1 MSTVKSISERLNSS
15 IKRSGTASL
24 VLSGGSSPI
33 KIFEELSSIDLP
45 WSKVQVTLV
54 DDRLVEADN
63 KDSNQNLILNYFLK
77 SKAKAAQFFPLTE
90 DLITKS
96 NFFKTPFDVV
106 LLGMGEDGHF
116 ASLFPDMID
125 DFDAFNSDA
134 KFKIFKTESQGN
146 PFLPRIT
153 MNLSLILNSEM
164 IVLLVKGKSKLKV
177 LDEAINNN
185 KLPIHYLLKNR
196 KENFLIEKIIQRRHQ
211 KIIEVTKRIAKRSLS
226 SRQKYLNNITSMEQ
240 NNDTDRNFVS
250 CSNMAHAA
258 AAAPSDE
265 KNSIL
270 MNTKPNIGIVS
281 SYNDMLSAHKPLEH
295 FPKVIKA
302 AATQFGATAQM
313 AGMVPA
319 MCDGVTQGRPGM
331 ELSLM
336 SRDVIAMSTA
346 VSLSHGVYD
355 AALCLGVC
363 DKIVPG
369 LLIGTLS
376 FGYLPV
382 IFVPAGPMS
391 TGITNE
397 EKNLVRKAFAKG
409 DATREELLK
418 AEISAYHGE
427 GTCTFFGTANSNQML
442 MEIMGLHI
450 PGSAFVHPHSDLRNA
465 YNIVATEQAISISR
479 KGADIRPIGKII
491 DERSFVNAIVGLHAT
506 GGSTNHTLHLP
517 AMAAAAGIKLLWEDF
532 SDLSEVTPLLAR
544 VYPNGNADVNQFHAA
559 GGMSFVIGELL
570 DAGLLD
576 GTARTVWGDNLF
588 DYISEPTLKNS
599 KLVWNKSKSKS
610 FDSNIL
616 KSTKDPHQKN
626 GGLKMLKGNI
636 GRGVIKIS
644 AVNIDQQK
652 IKAPAMVFDNQI
664 DVKEAYDKGL
674 LNRDV
679 VIVVRFQGPKANGMP
694 ELHALTPIL
703 SNIQDL
709 GFKVALLTDGRMS
722 GASGKVP
729 AAIHITPEAMDNGVI
744 GKIKDG
750 DEIEIDAISGHIS
763 LNENYKDR
771 ALNFPNDRND
781 QSSFGRNLF
790 SLLRQNATNAENG
803 AGLNLIDTH

>member
-1 MSTVKSISERLNSS
+1 M
-15 IKRSGTASL
+15 
-24 VLSGGSSPI
+24 
-33 KIFEELSSIDLP
+33 
-45 WSKVQVTLV
+45 
-54 DDRLVEADN
+54 
-63 KDSNQNLILNYFLK
+63 
-77 SKAKAAQFFPLTE
+77 
-90 DLITKS
+90 
-96 NFFKTPFDVV
+96 
-106 LLGMGEDGHF
+106 
-116 ASLFPDMID
+116 
-125 DFDAFNSDA
+125 
-134 KFKIFKTESQGN
+134 
-146 PFLPRIT
+146 
-153 MNLSLILNSEM
+153 
-164 IVLLVKGKSKLKV
+164 SKL
-177 LDEAINNN
+177 
-185 KLPIHYLLKNR
+185 
-196 KENFLIEKIIQRRHQ
+196 HQ

-369 LLIGTLS
+369 LLIGALS
-376 FGYLPV
+376 FGHLPV

-479 KGADIRPIGKII
+479 KGTDIRPIGKII

-599 KLVWNKSKSKS
+599 KLIWNKSKSKS

-750 DEIEIDAISGHIS
+750 DEIEIDAISGHIN
-763 LNENYKDR
+763 LNENYAER
-771 ALNFPNDRND
+771 ALKFPNDRND

>member
-1 MSTVKSISERLNSS
+1 M
-15 IKRSGTASL
+15 
-24 VLSGGSSPI
+24 
-33 KIFEELSSIDLP
+33 
-45 WSKVQVTLV
+45 
-54 DDRLVEADN
+54 
-63 KDSNQNLILNYFLK
+63 
-77 SKAKAAQFFPLTE
+77 
-90 DLITKS
+90 
-96 NFFKTPFDVV
+96 
-106 LLGMGEDGHF
+106 
-116 ASLFPDMID
+116 
-125 DFDAFNSDA
+125 
-134 KFKIFKTESQGN
+134 
-146 PFLPRIT
+146 
-153 MNLSLILNSEM
+153 
-164 IVLLVKGKSKLKV
+164 SKL
-177 LDEAINNN
+177 
-185 KLPIHYLLKNR
+185 
-196 KENFLIEKIIQRRHQ
+196 HQ

-610 FDSNIL
+610 FDINIL

-744 GKIKDG
+744 GKIKNG
-750 DEIEIDAISGHIS
+750 DEIEIDAISGHIN
-763 LNENYKDR
+763 LNENYADR
-771 ALNFPNDRND
+771 ALKFPNDRND

>member
-1 MSTVKSISERLNSS
+1 M
-15 IKRSGTASL
+15 
-24 VLSGGSSPI
+24 
-33 KIFEELSSIDLP
+33 
-45 WSKVQVTLV
+45 
-54 DDRLVEADN
+54 
-63 KDSNQNLILNYFLK
+63 
-77 SKAKAAQFFPLTE
+77 
-90 DLITKS
+90 
-96 NFFKTPFDVV
+96 
-106 LLGMGEDGHF
+106 
-116 ASLFPDMID
+116 
-125 DFDAFNSDA
+125 
-134 KFKIFKTESQGN
+134 
-146 PFLPRIT
+146 
-153 MNLSLILNSEM
+153 
-164 IVLLVKGKSKLKV
+164 SKL
-177 LDEAINNN
+177 
-185 KLPIHYLLKNR
+185 
-196 KENFLIEKIIQRRHQ
+196 HQ
-211 KIIEVTKRIAKRSLS
+211 KIIEVTKRIAKRSLI

-240 NNDTDRNFVS
+240 DNDTNRNFVS

-258 AAAPSDE
+258 AAAPSNE

-369 LLIGTLS
+369 LLIGSLS
-376 FGYLPV
+376 FGHLPV

-397 EKNLVRKAFAKG
+397 EKNLIRKAFAKG
-409 DATREELLK
+409 AATREELLK

-616 KSTKDPHQKN
+616 KSAKDPHQKN

-644 AVNIDQQK
+644 AVNIDQKK

-722 GASGKVP
+722 GASGKVL

-750 DEIEIDAISGHIS
+750 DEIEIDAISGHIN
-763 LNENYKDR
+763 LNENYADR
-771 ALNFPNDRND
+771 ALKFPNDRND

>member
-1 MSTVKSISERLNSS
+1 MSKLHSRIIEITKRISERSINS
-15 IKRSGTASL
+15 R
-24 VLSGGSSPI
+24 
-33 KIFEELSSIDLP
+33 
-45 WSKVQVTLV
+45 
-54 DDRLVEADN
+54 N
-63 KDSNQNLILNYFLK
+63 KYLRN
-77 SKAKAAQFFPLTE
+77 
-90 DLITKS
+90 
-96 NFFKTPFDVV
+96 
-106 LLGMGEDGHF
+106 
-116 ASLFPDMID
+116 
-125 DFDAFNSDA
+125 
-134 KFKIFKTESQGN
+134 
-146 PFLPRIT
+146 
-153 MNLSLILNSEM
+153 
-164 IVLLVKGKSKLKV
+164 IVLMEENI
-177 LDEAINNN
+177 DTNRNAI
-185 KLPIHYLLKNR
+185 
-196 KENFLIEKIIQRRHQ
+196 
-211 KIIEVTKRIAKRSLS
+211 
-226 SRQKYLNNITSMEQ
+226 
-240 NNDTDRNFVS
+240 S
-250 CSNMAHAA
+250 CSNMAHAV
-258 AAAPSDE
+258 AAAPSSD
-265 KNSIL
+265 KASIL
-270 MNTKPNIGIVS
+270 MNSKPNIGIVS

-302 AATQFGATAQM
+302 AATHFGATAQV
-313 AGMVPA
+313 AGIVPA

-369 LLIGTLS
+369 LLIGSLS
-376 FGYLPV
+376 FGHLPV

-465 YNIVATEQAISISR
+465 YNIVATEQAILISR
-479 KGADIRPIGKII
+479 KGNDIRPIGKII

-532 SDLSEVTPLLAR
+532 SDLSEITPLLAR
-544 VYPNGNADVNQFHAA
+544 VYPNGKADVNQFHAA
-559 GGMSFVIGELL
+559 GGMSFIIGELL

-576 GTARTVWGDNLF
+576 GTAKTVWGENLF
-588 DYISEPTLKNS
+588 DYVSEATLKNS
-599 KLVWNKSKSKS
+599 QLIWTKSKPKS
-610 FDSNIL
+610 FDSSIL
-616 KSTKDPHQKN
+616 KTVADPHQKN

-636 GRGVIKIS
+636 GKGVIKIS
-644 AVNIDQQK
+644 AVSIDQQK
-652 IKAPAMVFDNQI
+652 IKAPAMVFDNQNE
-664 DVKEAYDKGL
+664 VKEAYDKGL

-679 VIVVRFQGPKANGMP
+679 IIVVRFQGPKANGMP

-709 GFKVALLTDGRMS
+709 GFKVGLLTDGRMS

-729 AAIHITPEAMDNGVI
+729 AAIHITPEAMDKGVI
-744 GKIKDG
+744 GQIENG
-750 DEIEIDAISGHIS
+750 DEIEIDAISGSIN
-763 LNENYKDR
+763 LNENFSNRK
-771 ALNFPNDRND
+771 LTFPNDQND
-781 QSSFGRNLF
+781 QKNFGRNLF
-790 SLLRQNATNAENG
+790 SLLRQNASDAENG
-803 AGLNLIDTH
+803 AGLDLINTH

>member
-1 MSTVKSISERLNSS
+1 MS
-15 IKRSGTASL
+15 
-24 VLSGGSSPI
+24 
-33 KIFEELSSIDLP
+33 
-45 WSKVQVTLV
+45 
-54 DDRLVEADN
+54 
-63 KDSNQNLILNYFLK
+63 NLH
-77 SKAKAAQFFPLTE
+77 P
-90 DLITKS
+90 
-96 NFFKTPFDVV
+96 
-106 LLGMGEDGHF
+106 
-116 ASLFPDMID
+116 
-125 DFDAFNSDA
+125 
-134 KFKIFKTESQGN
+134 
-146 PFLPRIT
+146 
-153 MNLSLILNSEM
+153 
-164 IVLLVKGKSKLKV
+164 
-177 LDEAINNN
+177 
-185 KLPIHYLLKNR
+185 
-196 KENFLIEKIIQRRHQ
+196 

-240 NNDTDRNFVS
+240 DNDTDRNFVS

-302 AATQFGATAQM
+302 AATQFGATAQI

-369 LLIGTLS
+369 LLIGALS
-376 FGYLPV
+376 FGHLPV

-465 YNIVATEQAISISR
+465 YNVVATKQALSISR
-479 KGADIRPIGKII
+479 KGKDIRPIGKII

-532 SDLSEVTPLLAR
+532 SDLSEITPLLAR

-644 AVNIDQQK
+644 AVKMDQQK

-750 DEIEIDAISGHIS
+750 DEIEIDAVSGHIN
-763 LNENYKDR
+763 LNENYEDR
-771 ALNFPNDRND
+771 ASKFPNDRND
-781 QSSFGRNLF
+781 QRSFGRNLF

>member
-1 MSTVKSISERLNSS
+1 MGKLHSRIIEITQRISERSINS
-15 IKRSGTASL
+15 R
-24 VLSGGSSPI
+24 
-33 KIFEELSSIDLP
+33 
-45 WSKVQVTLV
+45 
-54 DDRLVEADN
+54 N
-63 KDSNQNLILNYFLK
+63 
-77 SKAKAAQFFPLTE
+77 
-90 DLITKS
+90 
-96 NFFKTPFDVV
+96 
-106 LLGMGEDGHF
+106 
-116 ASLFPDMID
+116 
-125 DFDAFNSDA
+125 
-134 KFKIFKTESQGN
+134 
-146 PFLPRIT
+146 
-153 MNLSLILNSEM
+153 
-164 IVLLVKGKSKLKV
+164 
-177 LDEAINNN
+177 
-185 KLPIHYLLKNR
+185 
-196 KENFLIEKIIQRRHQ
+196 
-211 KIIEVTKRIAKRSLS
+211 
-226 SRQKYLNNITSMEQ
+226 KYLRNIVSMEE
-240 NNDTDRNFVS
+240 NIDTNRNAIS
-250 CSNMAHAA
+250 CSNMAHAV
-258 AAAPSDE
+258 AAAPSSD
-265 KNSIL
+265 KASIL
-270 MNTKPNIGIVS
+270 MNSKPNIGIVS

-302 AATQFGATAQM
+302 AATHFGATAQV
-313 AGMVPA
+313 AGIVPA

-369 LLIGTLS
+369 LLIGSLS
-376 FGYLPV
+376 FGHLPV

-465 YNIVATEQAISISR
+465 YNIVATEQAILISR
-479 KGADIRPIGKII
+479 KGNDIRPIGKII

-532 SDLSEVTPLLAR
+532 SDLSEITPLLAR
-544 VYPNGNADVNQFHAA
+544 VYPNGKADVNQFHAA
-559 GGMSFVIGELL
+559 GGMSFIIGELL

-576 GTARTVWGDNLF
+576 GTAKTVWGENLF
-588 DYISEPTLKNS
+588 DYVSEATLKNS
-599 KLVWNKSKSKS
+599 QLIWTKSKPKS
-610 FDSNIL
+610 FDSSIL
-616 KSTKDPHQKN
+616 KTVEDPHQKN

-636 GRGVIKIS
+636 GKGVIKIS
-644 AVNIDQQK
+644 AVSIDQQK
-652 IKAPAMVFDNQI
+652 IKAPAMVFDNQNE
-664 DVKEAYDKGL
+664 VKEAYDKGL
-674 LNRDV
+674 LSRDV
-679 VIVVRFQGPKANGMP
+679 IIVVRFQGPKANGMP

-709 GFKVALLTDGRMS
+709 GFKVGLLTDGRMS

-729 AAIHITPEAMDNGVI
+729 AAIHITPEAMDKGVI
-744 GKIKDG
+744 GKIKNG
-750 DEIEIDAISGHIS
+750 DEIEIDAISGSIN
-763 LNENYKDR
+763 LNENFSNRK
-771 ALNFPNDRND
+771 LVLPNDKNYKKN
-781 QSSFGRNLF
+781 FGRNLF
-790 SLLRQNATNAENG
+790 SLLRQNASDAENG
-803 AGLNLIDTH
+803 AGLDLINTH

>member
-1 MSTVKSISERLNSS
+1 M
-15 IKRSGTASL
+15 
-24 VLSGGSSPI
+24 
-33 KIFEELSSIDLP
+33 
-45 WSKVQVTLV
+45 
-54 DDRLVEADN
+54 
-63 KDSNQNLILNYFLK
+63 
-77 SKAKAAQFFPLTE
+77 
-90 DLITKS
+90 
-96 NFFKTPFDVV
+96 
-106 LLGMGEDGHF
+106 
-116 ASLFPDMID
+116 
-125 DFDAFNSDA
+125 
-134 KFKIFKTESQGN
+134 
-146 PFLPRIT
+146 
-153 MNLSLILNSEM
+153 
-164 IVLLVKGKSKLKV
+164 
-177 LDEAINNN
+177 N
-185 KLPIHYLLKNR
+185 KL
-196 KENFLIEKIIQRRHQ
+196 HQ
-211 KIIEVTKRIAKRSLS
+211 KIIEVTNRIAKRSLI

-240 NNDTDRNFVS
+240 DNDTDRNSVS

-479 KGADIRPIGKII
+479 KGTDIRPIGKII

-599 KLVWNKSKSKS
+599 KLIWNKSRSKS

-750 DEIEIDAISGHIS
+750 DEIEIDAISGHIN
-763 LNENYKDR
+763 LNENYAER
-771 ALNFPNDRND
+771 ALKFPNDRND

>member
-1 MSTVKSISERLNSS
+1 M
-15 IKRSGTASL
+15 
-24 VLSGGSSPI
+24 
-33 KIFEELSSIDLP
+33 
-45 WSKVQVTLV
+45 
-54 DDRLVEADN
+54 
-63 KDSNQNLILNYFLK
+63 
-77 SKAKAAQFFPLTE
+77 
-90 DLITKS
+90 
-96 NFFKTPFDVV
+96 
-106 LLGMGEDGHF
+106 
-116 ASLFPDMID
+116 
-125 DFDAFNSDA
+125 
-134 KFKIFKTESQGN
+134 
-146 PFLPRIT
+146 
-153 MNLSLILNSEM
+153 
-164 IVLLVKGKSKLKV
+164 SKL
-177 LDEAINNN
+177 
-185 KLPIHYLLKNR
+185 
-196 KENFLIEKIIQRRHQ
+196 HQ

-265 KNSIL
+265 KTSIL

-369 LLIGTLS
+369 LLIGALS
-376 FGYLPV
+376 FGHLPV

-664 DVKEAYDKGL
+664 DVKEAYDRGL

-750 DEIEIDAISGHIS
+750 DEIEIDAVSGHIN
-763 LNENYKDR
+763 LNENYADR
-771 ALNFPNDRND
+771 ALKFPNDRND

>member
-1 MSTVKSISERLNSS
+1 MS
-15 IKRSGTASL
+15 
-24 VLSGGSSPI
+24 
-33 KIFEELSSIDLP
+33 
-45 WSKVQVTLV
+45 
-54 DDRLVEADN
+54 
-63 KDSNQNLILNYFLK
+63 NLH
-77 SKAKAAQFFPLTE
+77 P
-90 DLITKS
+90 
-96 NFFKTPFDVV
+96 
-106 LLGMGEDGHF
+106 
-116 ASLFPDMID
+116 
-125 DFDAFNSDA
+125 
-134 KFKIFKTESQGN
+134 
-146 PFLPRIT
+146 
-153 MNLSLILNSEM
+153 
-164 IVLLVKGKSKLKV
+164 
-177 LDEAINNN
+177 
-185 KLPIHYLLKNR
+185 
-196 KENFLIEKIIQRRHQ
+196 

-226 SRQKYLNNITSMEQ
+226 SRQKYLNNITSMEHD
-240 NNDTDRNFVS
+240 NDTDRNFVS

-281 SYNDMLSAHKPLEH
+281 SYNDMLSAHKPFEH

-302 AATQFGATAQM
+302 AATQFGATAQI

-369 LLIGTLS
+369 LLIGALS
-376 FGYLPV
+376 FGHLPV

-465 YNIVATEQAISISR
+465 YNVVATEQAISISR
-479 KGADIRPIGKII
+479 KGKDIRPIGKII

-532 SDLSEVTPLLAR
+532 SDLSEITPLLAR

-599 KLVWNKSKSKS
+599 QLVWNKSKSKS

-644 AVNIDQQK
+644 AVNMDQQK

-750 DEIEIDAISGHIS
+750 DEIEIDAVSGYIN
-763 LNENYKDR
+763 LNENYEDR
-771 ALNFPNDRND
+771 ASKFPNDRND
-781 QSSFGRNLF
+781 QRSFGRNLF

>member
-1 MSTVKSISERLNSS
+1 MS
-15 IKRSGTASL
+15 
-24 VLSGGSSPI
+24 
-33 KIFEELSSIDLP
+33 
-45 WSKVQVTLV
+45 
-54 DDRLVEADN
+54 
-63 KDSNQNLILNYFLK
+63 NLH
-77 SKAKAAQFFPLTE
+77 P
-90 DLITKS
+90 
-96 NFFKTPFDVV
+96 
-106 LLGMGEDGHF
+106 
-116 ASLFPDMID
+116 
-125 DFDAFNSDA
+125 
-134 KFKIFKTESQGN
+134 
-146 PFLPRIT
+146 
-153 MNLSLILNSEM
+153 
-164 IVLLVKGKSKLKV
+164 
-177 LDEAINNN
+177 
-185 KLPIHYLLKNR
+185 
-196 KENFLIEKIIQRRHQ
+196 

-226 SRQKYLNNITSMEQ
+226 SRQKYLNNITSMEHD
-240 NNDTDRNFVS
+240 NDTDRNFVS

-258 AAAPSDE
+258 AAAPSNE

-302 AATQFGATAQM
+302 AATQFGATAQI

-369 LLIGTLS
+369 LLIGALS
-376 FGYLPV
+376 FGHLPV

-465 YNIVATEQAISISR
+465 YNVVATEQAISISR
-479 KGADIRPIGKII
+479 KGKDIRPIGKII

-532 SDLSEVTPLLAR
+532 SDLSEITPLLAR

-644 AVNIDQQK
+644 AVNMDQQK

-750 DEIEIDAISGHIS
+750 DEIEIDAVSGHIN
-763 LNENYKDR
+763 LNENYEDR
-771 ALNFPNDRND
+771 ASKFPNDRND
-781 QSSFGRNLF
+781 QRSFGRNLF

>member
-1 MSTVKSISERLNSS
+1 M
-15 IKRSGTASL
+15 
-24 VLSGGSSPI
+24 
-33 KIFEELSSIDLP
+33 
-45 WSKVQVTLV
+45 
-54 DDRLVEADN
+54 
-63 KDSNQNLILNYFLK
+63 
-77 SKAKAAQFFPLTE
+77 
-90 DLITKS
+90 
-96 NFFKTPFDVV
+96 
-106 LLGMGEDGHF
+106 
-116 ASLFPDMID
+116 
-125 DFDAFNSDA
+125 
-134 KFKIFKTESQGN
+134 
-146 PFLPRIT
+146 
-153 MNLSLILNSEM
+153 
-164 IVLLVKGKSKLKV
+164 SKL
-177 LDEAINNN
+177 
-185 KLPIHYLLKNR
+185 
-196 KENFLIEKIIQRRHQ
+196 HQ
-211 KIIEVTKRIAKRSLS
+211 KIIEVTKRIAKRSLI

-240 NNDTDRNFVS
+240 DNDTNRNFVS

-258 AAAPSDE
+258 AAAPSNE

-369 LLIGTLS
+369 LLIGALS
-376 FGYLPV
+376 FGHLPV

-479 KGADIRPIGKII
+479 KGTDIRPIGKII

-750 DEIEIDAISGHIS
+750 DEIEIDAIYGHIN
-763 LNENYKDR
+763 LNENYADR
-771 ALNFPNDRND
+771 ALKFPNDRND

>member
-1 MSTVKSISERLNSS
+1 MSKLHSRIIEITKRISERSINS
-15 IKRSGTASL
+15 R
-24 VLSGGSSPI
+24 
-33 KIFEELSSIDLP
+33 
-45 WSKVQVTLV
+45 
-54 DDRLVEADN
+54 N
-63 KDSNQNLILNYFLK
+63 
-77 SKAKAAQFFPLTE
+77 
-90 DLITKS
+90 
-96 NFFKTPFDVV
+96 
-106 LLGMGEDGHF
+106 
-116 ASLFPDMID
+116 
-125 DFDAFNSDA
+125 
-134 KFKIFKTESQGN
+134 
-146 PFLPRIT
+146 
-153 MNLSLILNSEM
+153 
-164 IVLLVKGKSKLKV
+164 
-177 LDEAINNN
+177 
-185 KLPIHYLLKNR
+185 
-196 KENFLIEKIIQRRHQ
+196 
-211 KIIEVTKRIAKRSLS
+211 
-226 SRQKYLNNITSMEQ
+226 KYLRNIVSMEE
-240 NNDTDRNFVS
+240 NIDTNRNAIS
-250 CSNMAHAA
+250 CSNMAHAV
-258 AAAPSDE
+258 AAAPSSD
-265 KNSIL
+265 KASIL
-270 MNTKPNIGIVS
+270 MNSKPNIGIVS

-302 AATQFGATAQM
+302 AATQFGATAQV
-313 AGMVPA
+313 AGIVPA

-369 LLIGTLS
+369 LLIGSLS
-376 FGYLPV
+376 FGHLPV

-418 AEISAYHGE
+418 AETSAYHGE

-465 YNIVATEQAISISR
+465 YNIVATEQAILISR
-479 KGADIRPIGKII
+479 KGNDIRPIGKII

-532 SDLSEVTPLLAR
+532 SDLSEITPLLAR
-544 VYPNGNADVNQFHAA
+544 VYPNGKADVNQFHAA
-559 GGMSFVIGELL
+559 GGMSFIIGELL

-576 GTARTVWGDNLF
+576 GTAKTVWGENLF
-588 DYISEPTLKNS
+588 DYVSEATLKNS
-599 KLVWNKSKSKS
+599 QLIWTKSKPKS
-610 FDSNIL
+610 FDSSIL
-616 KSTKDPHQKN
+616 KTVADPHQKN

-636 GRGVIKIS
+636 GKGVIKIS
-644 AVNIDQQK
+644 AVSIDQQK
-652 IKAPAMVFDNQI
+652 IKAPAMVFDNQNE
-664 DVKEAYDKGL
+664 VKEAYDKGL

-679 VIVVRFQGPKANGMP
+679 IIVVRFQGPKANGMP

-709 GFKVALLTDGRMS
+709 GFKVGLLTDGRMS

-729 AAIHITPEAMDNGVI
+729 AAIHITPEAMDKGVI
-744 GKIKDG
+744 GQIENG
-750 DEIEIDAISGHIS
+750 DEIEIDAISGSIN
-763 LNENYKDR
+763 LNENFSNRKL
-771 ALNFPNDRND
+771 ALPNDQND
-781 QSSFGRNLF
+781 QKNFGRNLF
-790 SLLRQNATNAENG
+790 SLLRQNASDAENG
-803 AGLNLIDTH
+803 AGLDLINTH

>member
-1 MSTVKSISERLNSS
+1 M
-15 IKRSGTASL
+15 
-24 VLSGGSSPI
+24 
-33 KIFEELSSIDLP
+33 
-45 WSKVQVTLV
+45 
-54 DDRLVEADN
+54 
-63 KDSNQNLILNYFLK
+63 
-77 SKAKAAQFFPLTE
+77 
-90 DLITKS
+90 
-96 NFFKTPFDVV
+96 
-106 LLGMGEDGHF
+106 
-116 ASLFPDMID
+116 
-125 DFDAFNSDA
+125 
-134 KFKIFKTESQGN
+134 
-146 PFLPRIT
+146 
-153 MNLSLILNSEM
+153 
-164 IVLLVKGKSKLKV
+164 SKL
-177 LDEAINNN
+177 
-185 KLPIHYLLKNR
+185 
-196 KENFLIEKIIQRRHQ
+196 HQ

-369 LLIGTLS
+369 LLIGALS
-376 FGYLPV
+376 FGHLPV

-599 KLVWNKSKSKS
+599 KLIWNKSRSKS

-664 DVKEAYDKGL
+664 DVKEAYDRGL

-750 DEIEIDAISGHIS
+750 DEIEIDAISGHIN
-763 LNENYKDR
+763 LNENYAER
-771 ALNFPNDRND
+771 ALKFPNDRND

>member
-1 MSTVKSISERLNSS
+1 MR
-15 IKRSGTASL
+15 
-24 VLSGGSSPI
+24 
-33 KIFEELSSIDLP
+33 
-45 WSKVQVTLV
+45 
-54 DDRLVEADN
+54 
-63 KDSNQNLILNYFLK
+63 
-77 SKAKAAQFFPLTE
+77 
-90 DLITKS
+90 
-96 NFFKTPFDVV
+96 
-106 LLGMGEDGHF
+106 
-116 ASLFPDMID
+116 
-125 DFDAFNSDA
+125 
-134 KFKIFKTESQGN
+134 
-146 PFLPRIT
+146 
-153 MNLSLILNSEM
+153 
-164 IVLLVKGKSKLKV
+164 KL
-177 LDEAINNN
+177 
-185 KLPIHYLLKNR
+185 
-196 KENFLIEKIIQRRHQ
+196 HQ

-302 AATQFGATAQM
+302 AATQFGATAQI

-479 KGADIRPIGKII
+479 KGTDIRPIGKII

-570 DAGLLD
+570 EAGLLD

-599 KLVWNKSKSKS
+599 KLIWNKSKSKS

-750 DEIEIDAISGHIS
+750 DEIEIDAISGHIN
-763 LNENYKDR
+763 LNENYADR
-771 ALNFPNDRND
+771 ALKFPNDRND

>member
-1 MSTVKSISERLNSS
+1 M
-15 IKRSGTASL
+15 
-24 VLSGGSSPI
+24 
-33 KIFEELSSIDLP
+33 
-45 WSKVQVTLV
+45 
-54 DDRLVEADN
+54 
-63 KDSNQNLILNYFLK
+63 
-77 SKAKAAQFFPLTE
+77 
-90 DLITKS
+90 
-96 NFFKTPFDVV
+96 
-106 LLGMGEDGHF
+106 
-116 ASLFPDMID
+116 
-125 DFDAFNSDA
+125 
-134 KFKIFKTESQGN
+134 
-146 PFLPRIT
+146 
-153 MNLSLILNSEM
+153 
-164 IVLLVKGKSKLKV
+164 SKL
-177 LDEAINNN
+177 
-185 KLPIHYLLKNR
+185 
-196 KENFLIEKIIQRRHQ
+196 HQ

-265 KNSIL
+265 KTSIL

-750 DEIEIDAISGHIS
+750 DEIEIDAISGHIN
-763 LNENYKDR
+763 LNENYADR
-771 ALNFPNDRND
+771 ALKFPNDRND